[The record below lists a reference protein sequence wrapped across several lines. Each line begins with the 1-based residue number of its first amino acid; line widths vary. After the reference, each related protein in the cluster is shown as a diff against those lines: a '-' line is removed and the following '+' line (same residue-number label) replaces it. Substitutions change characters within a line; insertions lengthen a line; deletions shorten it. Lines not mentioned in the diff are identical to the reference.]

1 MLLSGCWAVERHAG
15 GLRVEAHQPRARVLR
30 AVGLAQLAR
39 PDAARGAVLGD
50 LLEEV
55 DLRVEEEAQA
65 RREVVDVDAARH
77 LLLDVGEA
85 VLERERELLR
95 GGRPGLADVVAGD
108 RDRVP
113 ARHVA
118 RAPLHHVAEQA
129 HRRVDR
135 EAPLLLGDVL
145 LEDVGL
151 DRAAELVGRDAVLL
165 GRDDVE
171 GEHHRRGRVDGHR
184 DRDVAEVDALE
195 ERLHVVERVDR
206 DALAADLAEGARV
219 VGVVAHQRRH
229 VEGGGEARLA
239 VVEQV
244 AEALVGLLGGAEAGE
259 LAHRPQAPAVHRR
272 VDAAGERI
280 LARLADAARRARG
293 RPQARRAP

>member
-1 MLLSGCWAVERHAG
+1 MQRLGAAEHAGERLDRGADDVVERLLGGQRDAG
-15 GLRVEAHQPRARVLR
+15 GLRVEAHQPRLRVLR
-30 AVGLAQLAR
+30 AVGVAHLAR
-39 PDAARGAVLGD
+39 PDAAGGAVLGD

-55 DLRVEEEAQA
+55 DLGVEEEAQA
-65 RREVVDVDAARH
+65 RREVVDVHAAGQ

-95 GGRPGLADVVAGD
+95 GRAAGLADVVAGD

-118 RAPLHHVAEQA
+118 RRPLHHVAEQA

-151 DRAAELVGRDAVLL
+151 DRAAELVGGDAALL

-171 GEHHRRGRVDGHR
+171 REHHRRGGVDGHA
-184 DRDVAEVDALE
+184 DRDLAEVDAL
-195 ERLHVVERVDR
+195 
-206 DALAADLAEGARV
+206 
-219 VGVVAHQRRH
+219 RR
-229 VEGGGEARLA
+229 GSPCRRACRSRRPRGRPRRGC
-239 VVEQV
+239 
-244 AEALVGLLGGAEAGE
+244 AGCRSRGPSGS
-259 LAHRPQAPAVHRR
+259 ACRRRSRAPS
-272 VDAAGERI
+272 
-280 LARLADAARRARG
+280 ARG
-293 RPQARRAP
+293 RAGSGSARWSPPPCRSRRTAASSTGGRGTSTDRRRG